1 MAGPSLWCWT
11 SVTVVVFLL
20 LLPQLLIGQPP
31 TPPPWSND
39 KFCDPPNSAEL
50 WCEVPYCRRIE
61 ERSKNDPVCSITLE
75 DGPDSWLYPDRLW
88 NSEVTDVYFS
98 TNNDHPDWH
107 RDHWCC
113 RPDDNNR
120 RWRIGIRSNLR
131 NTENEGT
138 SADELDIGTNRLRF
152 DASVIAQEGH
162 SFCIIGRHYRRSKW
176 QYWAPLRGFSK
187 LADKSFDIGNH
198 IDPED
203 SGRMNSFTLPDPDA
217 IRNLYKKGV
226 WGQPSNWPEHEWRY
240 VFLGQRRDNRLDRWC
255 FGNGN
260 VGEGYPLI
268 EGYKKRPA
276 HPEYQPDPTCKNP
289 YKVSVTMI
297 KADEHTLH
305 NYLHIK
311 VFSEPTSQ
319 PQDKNC
325 PTGKFKLLMLEVRD
339 QDGLPVGQFTD
350 DIPCEQDK
358 KTMAAPC
365 TSGSV
370 ATGDA
375 EGDCIKL
382 VGSNKNQVPCMFTHP
397 KSPVHPTI
405 FMAAAEEGQSGGGG
419 SGGGQGGEDKD
430 ACRDSTKPQ
439 SERKPPTIT
448 HTAPESYF
456 TEVHATWRYAQHN
469 AGWVSELHF
478 ATMIIE
484 DDSPIQYYT
493 SRKTEWF
500 GPSPC
505 VIKHYRKTD
514 YILNDKCGQYYW
526 YEYETYYIGIFP
538 FYRLKEHSRPIYCG
552 HPGRASCWYF
562 KQDGHNSDTRC
573 GRIQLALLNVCV
585 NATYN
590 SNRPYGYSARY
601 TALKPTW
608 RTRGGWDFFQKRFI
622 RPSDVD
628 CHVDIPYGDDYYYN
642 LKDAPGTY
650 SKLPVRR
657 TLKNFVTDHYTLD
670 DPRKYPQN
678 GWEIPDYHTPGK
690 YEHIHFNNREHPQ
703 YNKKME
709 WHYHGSR
716 PEIAILKMF
725 RSAHQDPITVKTE
738 FPDFPAE
745 EYFGSNYLEVQS
757 DPPPNSDV
765 SKLQNKHPKGD
776 GAGELDKLDN
786 IWSLSEMVENGK
798 TRCPCQFVPTTPL
811 PELQT
816 KRSVEI
822 EGRRSHVVQM
832 LIGWVILVPLSFF
845 VARFYKETFSKVFFL
860 QEFWWYTIHVICLLT
875 TLMFTIGGIYA
886 LKVKRSLGPEY
897 EIVWTDATT
906 VHIYFGYG
914 LMGTFIAH
922 LLFGFF
928 RAYDVDMRMIQMS
941 LHWGFGWLEYAVANA
956 VILSAMAIP
965 SGILNC
971 ISLVIYIVF
980 LMVQLAFTIGMEI
993 HMRNVDKE
1001 LNLSPPRSYLPTP
1014 VMRIFH
1020 RDAPHSYF
1028 RMVILG
1034 IFFLVCV
1041 AFYTAIHLTMDFGS
1055 EFSCFQPS

>member
-1 MAGPSLWCWT
+1 MAGPVLALQFQWRWT
-11 SVTVVVFLL
+11 TALVLFLL
-20 LLPQLLIGQPP
+20 LFP
-31 TPPPWSND
+31 TSNQQYNE
-39 KFCDPPNSAEL
+39 CDSPTGSAHSSKV
-50 WCEVPYCRRIE
+50 CENPYCRIIE
-61 ERSKNDPVCSITLE
+61 EKSRNDPICEFLLD
-75 DGPDSWLYPDRLW
+75 DGPDAWKYADRLW
-88 NSEVTDVYFS
+88 KSDLSEPFLGTD
-98 TNNDHPDWH
+98 TDNH
-107 RDHWCC
+107 RDRWCA
-113 RPDDNNR
+113 RKKDIYK
-120 RWRIGIRSNLR
+120 RWRISITNSGGVPGSNQ
-131 NTENEGT
+131 EP
-138 SADELDIGTNRLRF
+138 DIGTNRLRF

-162 SFCIIGRHYRRSKW
+162 SFCIVGRHFRRSKW

-187 LADKSFDIGNH
+187 VADKSFDIGNH

-203 SGRMNSFTLPDPDA
+203 SGRMNSFTLPDPDVM
-217 IRNLYKKGV
+217 RNLYKKGI
-226 WGQPSNWPEHEWRY
+226 WGQPSKWPEHEWRY
-240 VFLGQRRDNRLDRWC
+240 VWLGQRQSTNDWC
-255 FGNGN
+255 KNGYAW
-260 VGEGYPLI
+260 EGYPLV
-268 EGYKKRPA
+268 EGFKKRPA
-276 HPEYQPDPTCKNP
+276 HPEHQPDPTCKNP

-297 KADEHTLH
+297 KADELTLH

-339 QDGLPVGQFTD
+339 QDGLQVGQFTD
-350 DIPCEQDK
+350 DIPCEQDE
-358 KTMAAPC
+358 KTRKAPC
-365 TSGSV
+365 TSGSG
-370 ATGDA
+370 TKGG
-375 EGDCIKL
+375 GDCIKL

-397 KSPVHPTI
+397 KSAVHPTI
-405 FMAAAEEGQSGGGG
+405 FMAAAEDGQDAGG
-419 SGGGQGGEDKD
+419 SSGGGGQGGDEPD
-430 ACRDSTKPQ
+430 ACRDSTKPP
-439 SERKPPTIT
+439 SERKPPTVT
-448 HTAPESYF
+448 HTAPENYF

-469 AGWVSELHF
+469 VGWVSELHF

-493 SRKTEWF
+493 SRKSEWI
-500 GPSPC
+500 GIAPC
-505 VIKHYRKTD
+505 VDEKKRTGKQ
-514 YILNDKCGQYYW
+514 CGSRW
-526 YEYETYYIGIFP
+526 VPGFLPGFGRYE
-538 FYRLKEHSRPIYCG
+538 SIYCG
-552 HPGRASCWYF
+552 RVGEVHCWYF
-562 KQDGHNSDTRC
+562 NYRDPNGPIRC
-573 GRIQLALLNVCV
+573 GRMQLALLNTCV
-585 NATYN
+585 NSTYS

-608 RTRGGWDFFQKRFI
+608 RTKGGWDFFRKRFI

-628 CHVDIPYGDDYYYN
+628 CHIDIPYGNDYYYN
-642 LKDAPGTY
+642 LKEAPGTY

-657 TLKNFVTDHYTLD
+657 TLTNYVTNHYTLD
-670 DPRKYPQN
+670 DPRKY
-678 GWEIPDYHTPGK
+678 GGHSVFELPDWHTAGK
-690 YEHIHFNNREHPQ
+690 YKHLEFDNPKHPNYQ
-703 YNKKME
+703 KKME
-709 WHYHGSR
+709 WHYHGR
-716 PEIAILKMF
+716 TPEAALLKMF
-725 RSAHQDPITVKTE
+725 RSAHQDPITVNTE
-738 FPDFPAE
+738 FPNFPPQ

-776 GAGELDKLDN
+776 GAGELDKQDN

-860 QEFWWYTIHVICLLT
+860 QEFWWYTIHVLCLLT

-922 LLFGFF
+922 LLFGSF
-928 RAYDVDMRMIQMS
+928 RAYDVDIRMIQMS
-941 LHWGFGWLEYAVANA
+941 LHWGFGWLEYVVANV

-971 ISLVIYIVF
+971 TSLYIYIAF
-980 LMVQLAFTIGMEI
+980 LVVQLAFTIGMEI

-1001 LNLSPPRSYLPTP
+1001 LNLRPPRSYLPTP
-1014 VMRIFH
+1014 VMRLFH
-1020 RDAPHSYF
+1020 KDAPHSYF
-1028 RMVILG
+1028 RMVVLG
-1034 IFFLVCV
+1034 MFFVVCV
-1041 AFYTAIHLTMDFGS
+1041 AFYGAIHLTMNFGS